1 VLSVSPRRGWRR
13 RRRAAVLV
21 VLLLVPVTLLHRA
34 LLGGEAF
41 LPADL
46 LGTMAPW
53 KAVSA
58 ARRAAA
64 GVPAWNVLRFD
75 GITQFYPWRL
85 AVRRSLRA
93 GRLPLWNPYA
103 LAASG
108 GAPLLANS
116 QSAALYP
123 PNLLFTLLPSAS
135 AAFGWVAAF
144 HLFIAAAGMYGFLRA
159 LPVGRAG
166 ALLGAIAFSLSGPVV
181 TWLALPTFLAVSC
194 WLPVLLLLIKRA
206 HDAAGTAPGRLAG
219 LGAGATAGLLLLA
232 GHLQVAFY
240 CLLTAVAY
248 ALWQGTPGRA
258 PRPDRPG
265 PVAGRRGRGGPPGRR
280 AGRAAGAPG
289 AGVVAR
295 FAPGGAAEPGRLPG
309 VQRQRPAAAQPRDL
323 AGPRLLR
330 RPRRGNVLE
339 RQRRRRARQLRR
351 MGALRGRAAPG
362 ARRLLPR
369 RAAPP
374 GKRSPPPAERFF
386 FAGVALLALLMAAGT
401 PINLPFFFGVPGFA
415 QTGSPARA
423 LLLFAFSVAVL
434 AAIGLDRLRSAPGS
448 RGGGPGR
455 PRRLRRPPAAGGD
468 RGESGGALRPRVRAR
483 TARRTPGAHGSAP
496 VAGRRARR
504 AGRGTL
510 VLARRGS
517 RSRRFAA
524 AGCVALVFLDLATW
538 GVGYNRTAPP
548 EAVYPVTPG
557 IRWLQANARGAL
569 IAPLNRDWSLGPAP
583 PARAVL
589 PPNALTVYG
598 LHDVG
603 GYDSLLPRR
612 AKQRVQDAGNGE
624 DPSPPENGNIVFVK
638 SIGAARGLGARFLVA
653 APEAAEAWE
662 RRAEEAGGGTA
673 GPLRRVY
680 GGEDLV
686 IFEDPE
692 GRDWRPPADVIPGG
706 TGAFRL
712 GLFLGLAGVA
722 ALSAAATG
730 AAFGFRRRL
739 GRPS

>member
-1 VLSVSPRRGWRR
+1 VAG
-13 RRRAAVLV
+13 AG
-21 VLLLVPVTLLHRA
+21 LL
-34 LLGGEAF
+34 
-41 LPADL
+41 
-46 LGTMAPW
+46 
-53 KAVSA
+53 
-58 ARRAAA
+58 A
-64 GVPAWNVLRFD
+64 G
-75 GITQFYPWRL
+75 
-85 AVRRSLRA
+85 
-93 GRLPLWNPYA
+93 A
-103 LAASG
+103 LAA
-108 GAPLLANS
+108 PQVLP
-116 QSAALYP
+116 ALE
-123 PNLLFTLLPSAS
+123 
-135 AAFGWVAAF
+135 
-144 HLFIAAAGMYGFLRA
+144 
-159 LPVGRAG
+159 
-166 ALLGAIAFSLSGPVV
+166 LSR
-181 TWLALPTFLAVSC
+181 VS
-194 WLPVLLLLIKRA
+194 
-206 HDAAGTAPGRLAG
+206 H
-219 LGAGATAGLLLLA
+219 
-232 GHLQVAFY
+232 
-240 CLLTAVAY
+240 
-248 ALWQGTPGRA
+248 
-258 PRPDRPG
+258 
-265 PVAGRRGRGGPPGRR
+265 
-280 AGRAAGAPG
+280 
-289 AGVVAR
+289 
-295 FAPGGAAEPGRLPG
+295 
-309 VQRQRPAAAQPRDL
+309 
-323 AGPRLLR
+323 
-330 RPRRGNVLE
+330 
-339 RQRRRRARQLRR
+339 
-351 MGALRGRAAPG
+351 
-362 ARRLLPR
+362 

-374 GKRSPPPAERFF
+374 SPGGYRAYNANALPPRNLVTLLAPDFFGDPDVGTYWNANDAGVPVNYAEWALYVGVLPLVLTVYCLAAPRRREGAPPPPAERFF

-448 RGGGPGR
+448 RGGGRAVLVAFAVP
-455 PRRLRRPPAAGGD
+455 LLLAAIGASLAA
-468 RGESGGALRPRVRAR
+468 RFAHESVPVPLGELLAPTVPHLWRVGALAVLA
-483 TARRTPGAHGSAP
+483 A
-496 VAGRRARR
+496 
-504 AGRGTL
+504 GTL

-583 PARAVL
+583 PRAVL